1 MTMLYRCKGE
11 DPPPPPPPKT
21 GLPFGI
27 PGYIDINVGFI
38 YGGGV
43 QTGSGPPGPFRRF
56 PSLHWYWGV
65 QTPNISVTWSPFDIT
80 PGLNYGFS
88 VPGIGFGPVVQFGPV
103 FPRANPRTIMRH
115 WEVGIGIWL
124 PGFPGAGVWLVQ

>member
-1 MTMLYRCKGE
+1 MLYMCKGE

-27 PGYIDINVGFI
+27 PSYIDIIIRFLYAVGLQI
-38 YGGGV
+38 
-43 QTGSGPPGPFRRF
+43 GSGPPGPFRRF

-80 PGLNYGFS
+80 PGLNYGFT
-88 VPGIGFGPVVQFGPV
+88 VPGIGSGPVVVQFGPV
-103 FPRANPRTIMRH
+103 IPRANVRNISGYY
-115 WEVGIGIWL
+115 EVGFGL
-124 PGFPGAGVWLVQ
+124 SPPGYPGAGVWLVQ